1 MQEVRR
7 FLSTHRLFCSASFA
21 ELGDKLSF
29 LDVGW
34 DECSATCSLP
44 AVILV
49 GMFRD
54 WDSQGLLPIHTL
66 WMQLAGV

>member
-1 MQEVRR
+1 MQEVKC
-7 FLSTHRLFCSASFA
+7 FLSTHGLFCNASFA

-29 LDVGW
+29 LDVGR

-54 WDSQGLLPIHTL
+54 WDSQGLVSTHTL
-66 WMQLAGV
+66 WMQLDSV

>member
-1 MQEVRR
+1 MQEVRY
-7 FLSTHRLFCSASFA
+7 FLSTHGLFCSASFA

-29 LDVGW
+29 LDVGR

-54 WDSQGLLPIHTL
+54 WDSQGLLPTHTL
-66 WMQLAGV
+66 RMQLDGV